1 MNEEYQNWNDSRW
14 DFMRT
19 QSKWHFDTM
28 RPPEPGRDS
37 YTNVCRFLADWT
49 DAIAECKPLT
59 RSSTWGDRNNWNPK
73 VAEEGLY
80 SATAEEHDL
89 IRAGAD
95 PKMQIYERAKADEV
109 EIFQKVSD
117 WLGMEK
123 SMIKFHNQRTGQ
135 ILVEHIDNFAA
146 REERENSFKVIDI
159 DKDPEIM
166 RRFAIMLDDW
176 KLGQVFQLGNA
187 NFHQWRKGD
196 CITWEWKDIPHATC
210 NMGWWDRP
218 MLQITGYVTDRTREV
233 LKNASID
240 LDVEIK

>member
-1 MNEEYQNWNDSRW
+1 MTEEYQDWEDSRW
-14 DFMRT
+14 DYMKK
-19 QSKWHFDTM
+19 QSSWHFDPM
-28 RPPEPGRDS
+28 KPAYEGADS
-37 YTNVCRFLADWT
+37 YYHICRFQADWT
-49 DAIAECKPLT
+49 EAINTCMPQT

-80 SATAEEHDL
+80 SATAEEKDL

-109 EIFQKVSD
+109 EIFQKVSN
-117 WLGMEK
+117 WLGIDR

-146 REERENSFKVIDI
+146 REERDNSFKVIDI
-159 DKDPEIM
+159 DRNPELM

-187 NFHQWRKGD
+187 NFHQWRAGD
-196 CITWEWKDIPHATC
+196 CITWDWQDIPHATC

-218 MLQITGYVTDRTREV
+218 MLQITGYVTERTKEV
-233 LKNASID
+233 MRNASKD
-240 LDVEIK
+240 LVVEIN